1 MENSFFFK
9 YLKLLILLLFLNISN
24 SNGQEINII
33 VKLNAVIDSSKTYDQ
48 AKVIRIEQIKKTLDT
63 TMVTD
68 YIIRYNLSQQ
78 LFNEF
83 KTYKR
88 DSAFHYGILN
98 KNIAIEMN
106 DNLLIS
112 NANINLADICV
123 SSGMYKEAL
132 DFIQDIAVNELP
144 ANNLS
149 IYYGLLGRC
158 YSDMAE
164 YSNIPYLFVE
174 YNKLAKRYREKAI
187 EFTQKGTFYNSFLK
201 AFNNSKNNNIKES
214 INQFESILKNKI
226 GNVEKALV
234 NYMLADLFLQMN
246 DSDKAIVYFS
256 RATIEDVKTSTK
268 ESLAVIRL
276 SELLFKK
283 GDIKNASKLIQKANQ
298 DALFYGAQQRK
309 IQVGAILPLIEQE
322 IVQIIERE
330 KRRLFTQYILVSIFL
345 LFTICLTL
353 IILFQFKKIKKAKK
367 VIANAH
373 NKLQKTNLQL
383 IDVNEQIKARNIEI
397 KLGNI
402 QLFEANKIKEEY
414 LGFFFTEYDDIFE
427 KFNEVKLKIDRDL
440 IEENY
445 SKAKFHLSKYNLK
458 KEKEKLLNNFDTAF
472 INLFP
477 NFINEFNALM
487 KEDCKVKIK
496 EYQILNKELRIFALI
511 RLGINH
517 NEKIAQILGYSVNSI
532 YAYKSSVRNKSIV
545 KNENFENTLRK
556 NTSIAAI

>member
-1 MENSFFFK
+1 M
-9 YLKLLILLLFLNISN
+9 
-24 SNGQEINII
+24 
-33 VKLNAVIDSSKTYDQ
+33 
-48 AKVIRIEQIKKTLDT
+48 
-63 TMVTD
+63 
-68 YIIRYNLSQQ
+68 
-78 LFNEF
+78 
-83 KTYKR
+83 
-88 DSAFHYGILN
+88 
-98 KNIAIEMN
+98 
-106 DNLLIS
+106 
-112 NANINLADICV
+112 
-123 SSGMYKEAL
+123 
-132 DFIQDIAVNELP
+132 
-144 ANNLS
+144 
-149 IYYGLLGRC
+149 
-158 YSDMAE
+158 
-164 YSNIPYLFVE
+164 
-174 YNKLAKRYREKAI
+174 
-187 EFTQKGTFYNSFLK
+187 
-201 AFNNSKNNNIKES
+201 
-214 INQFESILKNKI
+214 
-226 GNVEKALV
+226 
-234 NYMLADLFLQMN
+234 
-246 DSDKAIVYFS
+246 
-256 RATIEDVKTSTK
+256 
-268 ESLAVIRL
+268 
-276 SELLFKK
+276 
-283 GDIKNASKLIQKANQ
+283 
-298 DALFYGAQQRK
+298 
-309 IQVGAILPLIEQE
+309 
-322 IVQIIERE
+322 
-330 KRRLFTQYILVSIFL
+330 
-345 LFTICLTL
+345 
-353 IILFQFKKIKKAKK
+353 
-367 VIANAH
+367 
-373 NKLQKTNLQL
+373 QL